1 MMCRRSQVT
10 PVKGSLYLQVENTVP
25 DKEEE
30 TMAQNPR
37 IAYILPEMERFAQVL
52 ATSFQKKT

>member
-1 MMCRRSQVT
+1 M
-10 PVKGSLYLQVENTVP
+10 KGSLYLQVENTVP

-52 ATSFQKKT
+52 ATSFQKET

>member
-1 MMCRRSQVT
+1 MCRWSQVT
-10 PVKGSLYLQVENTVP
+10 PVKGSFYLQVENTVP
-25 DKEEE
+25 DKEE

-52 ATSFQKKT
+52 ATSFQKET